1 MRASSF
7 GRTNA
12 LRKTLTTLAALALV
26 ANAAGAITP
35 VAAAAPKITDFT
47 LPNGLQVVVIPDHR
61 APVVTHMIWYKVG
74 SADETPGKSGLAH
87 FLEHLMFKGTA
98 KNPSGRFSQVVATI
112 GGQENAF
119 TSSDYTGYFQRVPR
133 EELKAMMEF
142 EADRMTGLELS
153 DEVVR
158 PELLVV
164 LEEQNMRV
172 ANNPG
177 ARLGEQMEAALY
189 LNHPYGR
196 PVIGWRHEIE
206 QLDRAGALDFY
217 RRFYSPNNAIL
228 VVAGDVTPD
237 EVRKLAE
244 ETYGKVPR
252 VADIKPRIRPQEP
265 VQEAPRTVT
274 LADPRVT
281 QPSVSRYYLVPSST
295 TARPGE
301 TEALDVLAHV
311 LGRGSNSRLYQT
323 LVVDKGIAVNA
334 GANYDG
340 TAVDATR
347 LSVYGTPK
355 PGTSLP
361 QLEAAI
367 DAVLAEVIENGV
379 TADELERAKN
389 RMIADAV
396 YANDNQ
402 RMMAQW
408 YGSALATGATVDQV
422 RTWPDRMRAVSA
434 DAVREAARRWLDKR
448 RSVTGYL
455 IKDTRPEE
463 KRS

>member
-1 MRASSF
+1 
-7 GRTNA
+7 
-12 LRKTLTTLAALALV
+12 
-26 ANAAGAITP
+26 
-35 VAAAAPKITDFT
+35 
-47 LPNGLQVVVIPDHR
+47 
-61 APVVTHMIWYKVG
+61 
-74 SADETPGKSGLAH
+74 
-87 FLEHLMFKGTA
+87 
-98 KNPSGRFSQVVATI
+98 
-112 GGQENAF
+112 
-119 TSSDYTGYFQRVPR
+119 
-133 EELKAMMEF
+133 
-142 EADRMTGLELS
+142 
-153 DEVVR
+153 
-158 PELLVV
+158 
-164 LEEQNMRV
+164 
-172 ANNPG
+172 
-177 ARLGEQMEAALY
+177 MEAALY

-217 RRFYSPNNAIL
+217 RRFYTPNNAIL

-237 EVRKLAE
+237 EVRTLAE

-252 VADIKPRIRPQEP
+252 VAEIKPRIRPQEP

-301 TEALDVLAHV
+301 SEALDVLAHI
-311 LGRGSNSRLYQT
+311 LGRGSNSRLYQK

-334 GANYDG
+334 GSNYDG

-347 LSVYGTPK
+347 LSVYATPK

-379 TADELERAKN
+379 TAEELERAKN

-422 RTWPDRMRAVSA
+422 RTWPDRMRAVNA
-434 DAVREAARRWLDKR
+434 DAVRAAARRWLDKR

>member
-12 LRKTLTTLAALALV
+12 LRKTLITLAALALV

-35 VAAAAPKITDFT
+35 VAASAPKITDFT

-61 APVVTHMIWYKVG
+61 APVVTHMVWYKVG

-133 EELKAMMEF
+133 EQLKAMMEF

-237 EVRKLAE
+237 EVRTLAE

-252 VADIKPRIRPQEP
+252 VAEIKPRIRPQEP

-301 TEALDVLAHV
+301 SEALDVLAHI
-311 LGRGSNSRLYQT
+311 LGRGSNSRLYQA

-434 DAVREAARRWLDKR
+434 DAVRDAARRWLDKR

>member
-1 MRASSF
+1 
-7 GRTNA
+7 
-12 LRKTLTTLAALALV
+12 
-26 ANAAGAITP
+26 
-35 VAAAAPKITDFT
+35 
-47 LPNGLQVVVIPDHR
+47 
-61 APVVTHMIWYKVG
+61 
-74 SADETPGKSGLAH
+74 
-87 FLEHLMFKGTA
+87 
-98 KNPSGRFSQVVATI
+98 
-112 GGQENAF
+112 
-119 TSSDYTGYFQRVPR
+119 
-133 EELKAMMEF
+133 
-142 EADRMTGLELS
+142 
-153 DEVVR
+153 
-158 PELLVV
+158 
-164 LEEQNMRV
+164 
-172 ANNPG
+172 
-177 ARLGEQMEAALY
+177 
-189 LNHPYGR
+189 
-196 PVIGWRHEIE
+196 
-206 QLDRAGALDFY
+206 
-217 RRFYSPNNAIL
+217 
-228 VVAGDVTPD
+228 
-237 EVRKLAE
+237 
-244 ETYGKVPR
+244 
-252 VADIKPRIRPQEP
+252 

-274 LADPRVT
+274 LADSRVT
-281 QPSVSRYYLVPSST
+281 QPSLSRYYLVPSST

-301 TEALDVLAHV
+301 SEALDVLAHV
-311 LGRGSNSRLYQT
+311 LGRGSNSRLYQA

-355 PGTSLP
+355 PGTSLQ
-361 QLEAAI
+361 QLEAAV

-434 DAVREAARRWLDKR
+434 DAVRDAARRWLDKR

-455 IKDTRPEE
+455 IKDARPEE